1 MDYEVGK
8 WLERVESKLDF
19 IIEKSGILEED
30 KKEEKESTT
39 EMLKKLK
46 DEEQSN

>member
-1 MDYEVGK
+1 MDYELGK

-30 KKEEKESTT
+30 KKKEEKE
-39 EMLKKLK
+39 EKEEKN
-46 DEEQSN
+46 EEQSD

>member
-1 MDYEVGK
+1 MDYELGK

-30 KKEEKESTT
+30 KKKEEKE
-39 EMLKKLK
+39 EKN
-46 DEEQSN
+46 EEQSD